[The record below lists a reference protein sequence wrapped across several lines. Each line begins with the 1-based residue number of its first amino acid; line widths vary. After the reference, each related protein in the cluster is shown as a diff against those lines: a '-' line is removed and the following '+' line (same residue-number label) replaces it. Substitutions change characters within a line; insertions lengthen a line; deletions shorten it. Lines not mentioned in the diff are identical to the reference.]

1 MRITESTIRRII
13 REEACQVL
21 RETITRD
28 GTSDAMRYF
37 MSKEEP
43 AVEQPDVDPVVVSSI
58 KDGIIKRLRARNSFI
73 IRYLKE
79 ISEEGRIL
87 SNPDYTDLLIEIAEM
102 LELDDYTYVDIDA
115 ALKEALLV
123 YLNQERRTP

>member
-1 MRITESTIRRII
+1 MRINESRIRQII
-13 REEACQVL
+13 REEARQVL

-43 AVEQPDVDPVVVSSI
+43 AVEQPDVDPAVVSSI
-58 KDGIIKRLRARNSFI
+58 KDGIIKRLKARNSFI

-79 ISEEGRIL
+79 ISEEGRIV
-87 SNPDYTDLLIEIAEM
+87 SNPDYTDLLVEIAEM
-102 LELDDYTYVDIDA
+102 LELDDYTYVNIDA
-115 ALKEALLV
+115 ALKEALEAV
-123 YLNQERRTP
+123 SFSF